1 MAKMNGPLLS
11 MEARGMIARRYV
23 YQRTQ
28 GGQSMRYTR
37 KDSVGSI
44 VRTFPN
50 GRQRKPPTIRA
61 RCYAPPGTIIE
72 TFLI

>member
-1 MAKMNGPLLS
+1 MRNTTGTRPFTDTKWFAINKT
-11 MEARGMIARRYV
+11 IV
-23 YQRTQ
+23 
-28 GGQSMRYTR
+28 RYTR
-37 KDSVGSI
+37 KDSIGSI

>member
-1 MAKMNGPLLS
+1 MRNTTGTRPFDDTRWFAVNKTV
-11 MEARGMIARRYV
+11 I
-23 YQRTQ
+23 
-28 GGQSMRYTR
+28 RYTR
-37 KDSVGSI
+37 HDSVGSI

-50 GRQRKPPTIRA
+50 RGRRKPPQIRA